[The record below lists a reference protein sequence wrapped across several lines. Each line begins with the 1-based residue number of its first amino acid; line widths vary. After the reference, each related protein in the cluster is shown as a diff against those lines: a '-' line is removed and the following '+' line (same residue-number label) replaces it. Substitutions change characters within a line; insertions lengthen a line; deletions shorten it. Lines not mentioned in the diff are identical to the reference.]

1 MVICFPVRGASEM
14 PKQLH
19 SRRKIKSEYLS
30 FLPDVFSSLFYYE
43 PTLNVFFLTEVACKI
58 LVFALFIGVA

>member
-1 MVICFPVRGASEM
+1 M